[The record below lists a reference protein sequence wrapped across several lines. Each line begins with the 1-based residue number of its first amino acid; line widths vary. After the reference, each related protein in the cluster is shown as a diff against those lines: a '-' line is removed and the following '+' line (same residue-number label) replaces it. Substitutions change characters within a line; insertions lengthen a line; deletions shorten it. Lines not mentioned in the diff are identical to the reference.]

1 MNFHRGTTDVSVQL
15 GIVPYVRGHTCKR
28 THQGRI
34 YMYIRPR
41 YIPTHLFHFKVYT
54 GKAWYNPPPE
64 AQTGKYLCMYI
75 TTYLYLF
82 IYSCI
87 SKYGLL
93 CINHP
98 PFSFHRCIGTA

>member
-41 YIPTHLFHFKVYT
+41 YIPTHLFHFKDIPVKLGTIPRLRYRLV
-54 GKAWYNPPPE
+54 N
-64 AQTGKYLCMYI
+64 
-75 TTYLYLF
+75 
-82 IYSCI
+82 IYVC
-87 SKYGLL
+87 
-93 CINHP
+93 
-98 PFSFHRCIGTA
+98 T